1 MVPGP
6 VVAALGSS
14 SSEVV
19 VVVDI
24 LSFLGSGSGSCGGGG
39 DLVFFVSA
47 LSIFSGLCG
56 VCRRWR
62 TYPLQ
67 FLSVCLFRVYCLY
80 PRKTLVS
87 AAGTIR

>member
-6 VVAALGSS
+6 VVAVLGSS

-39 DLVFFVSA
+39 DLVVLVSG

-56 VCRRWR
+56 VCRRWK

-67 FLSVCLFRVYCLY
+67 CFERCLLG
-80 PRKTLVS
+80 S
-87 AAGTIR
+87 IAIR